1 MTAVAAKVQNIEDAP
16 TPSPTNPIDLSI
28 EDPPTPTPYGDPK
41 KMNEPRDGMTL
52 YINNAA
58 HDFSRLAH
66 YSTNGKCG
74 PYDG

>member
-1 MTAVAAKVQNIEDAP
+1 
-16 TPSPTNPIDLSI
+16 
-28 EDPPTPTPYGDPK
+28 
-41 KMNEPRDGMTL
+41 MNEPRDGMTL